1 MPHVIDCP
9 KCRKRYQV
17 ADTRLGKQVRCQ
29 QCGTE
34 FTIPPGTTSAVPAQL
49 ADTHSQ
55 DSLADLDLSQFAAT
69 SASGSLYSGSNPLGT
84 TAHSAL
90 GNFASAGPRSASVS
104 NPSGGPTDV
113 GMRLGACGMLGFAM
127 LLTLVSVVIHAFT
140 GTVYMIVIGLVPF
153 LFGLGITALISPN
166 VVRAMGQFG
175 GHLPKYYKFIGWGIA
190 GFSILLMFP
199 IMVVLYQ
206 SGFRSTSTPRPRPR
220 FRQVTPASPAQAAPV
235 PARQIAANNNAAGGQ
250 DKLNVVKP
258 KSYPVSIAIPDHS
271 VAVPQK
277 AKLAPGTRLQACYFD
292 KWNPITLLSEN
303 EDGTLNVRWDDWGEK
318 FDCTM
323 IRRELIIRK
332 DVLNPSLKPPSSVA
346 SQPASA
352 KDAGSVD
359 SKPAQKPLKAYPI
372 TIAVPPDHQFVPD
385 GAKLQPGTRL
395 QACYAGK
402 WNPITFLS
410 ENQDGTLTVR
420 WDDYGPVYDCSMIR
434 NELIIAKNG
443 LR

>member
-1 MPHVIDCP
+1 MRNRVYNPPSRDFGRAGPTRRQQSARPAGGSGPFAVPGDVRIRIVVQRGKSAGDACSFGIGQLRVRWTTQ
-9 KCRKRYQV
+9 RKRLQP
-17 ADTRLGKQVRCQ
+17 VRWSDRCKN
-29 QCGTE
+29 
-34 FTIPPGTTSAVPAQL
+34 A
-49 ADTHSQ
+49 
-55 DSLADLDLSQFAAT
+55 
-69 SASGSLYSGSNPLGT
+69 
-84 TAHSAL
+84 
-90 GNFASAGPRSASVS
+90 
-104 NPSGGPTDV
+104 
-113 GMRLGACGMLGFAM
+113 LGACGMLGFAM

-199 IMVVLYQ
+199 IMIVLYQ
-206 SGFRSTSTPRPRPR
+206 AGFRSTSTPRPRPR
-220 FRQVTPASPAQAAPV
+220 FQQASPSPPAQAAPA

-250 DKLNVVKP
+250 ENLNAVKPP

-359 SKPAQKPLKAYPI
+359 SKPAQKPLKAYPV

-434 NELIIAKNG
+434 KELIIAKNA